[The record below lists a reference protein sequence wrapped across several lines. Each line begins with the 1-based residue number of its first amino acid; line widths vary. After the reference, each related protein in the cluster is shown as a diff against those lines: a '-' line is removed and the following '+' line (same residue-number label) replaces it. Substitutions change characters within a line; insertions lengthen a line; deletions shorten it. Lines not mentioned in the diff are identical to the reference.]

1 VSPGA
6 GRAEL
11 RLSRGFPRSPG
22 CDVTPQRS
30 AFDSDTMCTVSD
42 IVRQKMREALG
53 RAGCIE
59 RDFWGGIT
67 IWAGKREA
75 PVRAEPHPTYFERPQ
90 PYLLGNLARIS
101 FTASL
106 AKAWSLSPDCLRS
119 TLVFAQ
125 PRQISTFFLGS
136 MKSIIR
142 VPLDACP
149 G

>member
-1 VSPGA
+1 MGMA
-6 GRAEL
+6 R
-11 RLSRGFPRSPG
+11 
-22 CDVTPQRS
+22 
-30 AFDSDTMCTVSD
+30 
-42 IVRQKMREALG
+42 REARFG
-53 RAGCIE
+53 RSLTLP
-59 RDFWGGIT
+59 RRRT
-67 IWAGKREA
+67 S
-75 PVRAEPHPTYFERPQ
+75 PQ

-125 PRQISTFFLGS
+125 PRQRSTFFLGS